1 MARGDTVL
9 LTGATGHLGWA
20 ILQRLLREGYHVRCA
35 VRKAEDEDTVR
46 ARPAVRRLN
55 RSSKL
60 SFVVV
65 PDITAP
71 GAFVTAAK
79 NVSYIIHTASPL
91 PSRSARWIDTE
102 DARETFI
109 KPAEAG
115 TLNILHAAEQSGTVR
130 RIVLTSS
137 IAAIVPITQMEGE
150 EPRVQPVLPE
160 DRIPVDPG
168 PYKSEFAAYAASK
181 CRALQV
187 AEEYMETERPFFD
200 AVYIHPGFV
209 LGANTAATTE
219 KQALEGTNSMVAAL
233 LLGHNEGRYAG
244 VSVHVED
251 VARVHVEALSFYVL
265 GNQSFIL
272 GEQVERW
279 TDAIDIAEAE
289 FPDLFASKF
298 LTTSGYYRTVSI
310 PVDTSLTRRTFG
322 MDFISFADQVKS
334 VVQHWAKVRQLP
346 RQAPRRVVSSTASS
360 LPDESLGWNSGEI
373 SEDETPIARS
383 RKFEYL
389 SLPTVF
395 AGLDEHGYGTAEVIP
410 PPPAV
415 EETWE
420 RVIQRH
426 IIPLEGF
433 PGLVESGGSN
443 WSTASDH
450 TAEGVTPSASGD
462 EEGPAV
468 YDDSDAASG
477 IHEERTVGIAEQI
490 KQRPYAQER
499 GAELTR

>member
-9 LTGATGHLGWA
+9 LTGATGHLGWV

-46 ARPAVRRLN
+46 ARPALRRLN

-79 NVSYIIHTASPL
+79 GVSYIIHTASPL
-91 PSRSARWIDTE
+91 PSRSDRWIDTE
-102 DARETFI
+102 NACATFI

-115 TLNILHAAEQSGTVR
+115 TLNILQAAEQSGTVR
-130 RIVLTSS
+130 RIVFTSS
-137 IAAIVPITQMEGE
+137 IAAIVPIAQMEGE
-150 EPRVQPVLPE
+150 DPRVQPVLPE

-181 CRALQV
+181 CRALEV

-219 KQALEGTNSMVAAL
+219 KQAMKGTNSMVAAL

-272 GEQVERW
+272 GERVERW
-279 TDAIDIAEAE
+279 TDVIDIAEAE
-289 FPDLFASKF
+289 IPDLFASKF

-310 PVDTSLTRRTFG
+310 PVDTSLTQNTFG

-334 VVQHWAKVRQLP
+334 VVQHWAKVRQARRAP
-346 RQAPRRVVSSTASS
+346 RAPRRIVSSTASS
-360 LPDESLGWNSGEI
+360 LPDESLDWNSTEEI
-373 SEDETPIARS
+373 CEDETPTAS
-383 RKFEYL
+383 SPANTESQYL
-389 SLPTVF
+389 PLPTAF
-395 AGLDEHGYGTAEVIP
+395 AGLDEHDYGTAEVIP

-426 IIPLEGF
+426 TIPSEGF
-433 PGLVESGGSN
+433 PGLIESGDSN
-443 WSTASDH
+443 WSTASNH
-450 TAEGVTPSASGD
+450 TAEGVTASASED

-468 YDDSDAASG
+468 YYDSDAGQDSDHREK
-477 IHEERTVGIAEQI
+477 IRVIIFQN
-490 KQRPYAQER
+490 
-499 GAELTR
+499 

>member
-20 ILQRLLREGYHVRCA
+20 ILQHLLREGYHVRCA
-35 VRKAEDEDTVR
+35 VRKAEDEDTIR
-46 ARPAVRRLN
+46 ARPALRRLN
-55 RSSKL
+55 PSSKL

-65 PDITAP
+65 PDITLP

-79 NVSYIIHTASPL
+79 GVSYIIHTASPL
-91 PSRSARWIDTE
+91 PSRSARWIDTK

-115 TLNILHAAEQSGTVR
+115 TLNILQAAEQSGTVR
-130 RIVLTSS
+130 RIVFTSS
-137 IAAIVPITQMEGE
+137 IAAIVPISQMEGE
-150 EPRVQPVLPE
+150 EARVQPVLPE

-209 LGANTAATTE
+209 LGANTAAITE
-219 KQALEGTNSMVAAL
+219 KQAMKGTNSMVAAL
-233 LLGHNEGRYAG
+233 LLGHNEGQYAG
-244 VSVHVED
+244 VSVHAED
-251 VARVHVEALSFYVL
+251 VARIHVESLSFYIL

-289 FPDLFASKF
+289 CPDLFASKF
-298 LTTSGYYRTVSI
+298 LTTSGYYRTVNI
-310 PVDTSLTRRTFG
+310 PVDTSLTRHTFG

-334 VVQHWAKVRQLP
+334 VVQHWAKIRQS
-346 RQAPRRVVSSTASS
+346 PRRVISSAGSS
-360 LPDESLGWNSGEI
+360 LPDESSLGWNSAEI
-373 SEDETPIARS
+373 SEEDETPIGCNLTS
-383 RKFEYL
+383 SDPEYF

-395 AGLDEHGYGTAEVIP
+395 AGLDEHGYSTAEVIP

-420 RVIQRH
+420 G

-433 PGLVESGGSN
+433 PGFVESGGSN

-450 TAEGVTPSASGD
+450 TEGVTPSASGD

-468 YDDSDAASG
+468 YYDSDAGQDSD
-477 IHEERTVGIAEQI
+477 HRESVNGIAEQI
-490 KQRPYAQER
+490 KQRPYAQKR